1 MITVGGRGVTGS
13 FGEQKS
19 VGMRMVVVG
28 GYPYSLTSSYNGD
41 NMSMK
46 LSSVVGFLDS
56 KGNAAHNSPI
66 GIVANSNLVFS
77 H

>member
-1 MITVGGRGVTGS
+1 
-13 FGEQKS
+13 
-19 VGMRMVVVG
+19 MRMVVVG

-41 NMSMK
+41 NMNMK
-46 LSSVVGFLDS
+46 LSSMVGFLDS